1 MASKI
6 TYDLRN
12 ISIQPVA
19 RLLLLHPLKQTKIWH
34 SNVGDLL
41 NSSLNAFCAP
51 HHHQHQDRRKKGWE
65 MVLGSEVSFLI
76 ASWMQMIN
84 VWRQQPSPPLCWSY
98 LHSKYHIVWFQQ
110 NFNWWVWME
119 HCKYLR
125 QIRNSR
131 QNCEWDAR
139 NLVMMLRWTLIVSCR
154 IWP

>member
-1 MASKI
+1 MACKI

-84 VWRQQPSPPLCWSY
+84 VWRQQPSPPLSVGVIFIPSITLYGSSRILIGEFEWS
-98 LHSKYHIVWFQQ
+98 
-110 NFNWWVWME
+110 
-119 HCKYLR
+119 
-125 QIRNSR
+125 
-131 QNCEWDAR
+131 
-139 NLVMMLRWTLIVSCR
+139 IVSIWDKSEIADR
-154 IWP
+154 IVSEMLGTLWWCWVELW